1 MTAIEF
7 EELPPLTN
15 GPMAGWQAF
24 GAILNSRRPLVRS
37 LGGVEDWPDGE
48 LANGVAHIQIEL
60 HGDSVS
66 GAFLQVTGPDR
77 SAVEATFT
85 RAAFLVLS
93 GATAALFPD
102 GAA

>member
-1 MTAIEF
+1 MSDIEF
-7 EELPPLTN
+7 EELPPLN
-15 GPMAGWQAF
+15 VGPMAGWQAF
-24 GAILNSRRPLVRS
+24 GAILNGHLHSVRA
-37 LGGVEDWPDGE
+37 LGGVEDWPEGE

-77 SAVEATFT
+77 AAVEATFT

-93 GATAALFPD
+93 GALAALFPD